1 MLHDDFEHDIAASMD
16 DLETIDTIT
25 IPPPPTV
32 TALTTSKLAKFKRL
46 PEIVEDSSTDATPT
60 SSSSDLL
67 FRVSNDVMAAS
78 MGGDLRKTVLIN
90 NSANEIL
97 SSSML
102 NVTPVDDIDI
112 NADHDSMNNNFTNGN
127 KIVNEASSPVQDNN
141 NTNIGSTI
149 TTGTRRKFIVT
160 RMDSNALLLRP
171 EAEHLRH
178 LTAKTNAATISFP
191 CSSASNR
198 APLSS
203 IFSANTSFEPHL
215 DRRFFD
221 TSLVRIN
228 ANSTQSLNVSNNN
241 SNGSHSHY
249 NNNNSIKIDADIW
262 ERRKDLNDK
271 HVQVVVSSM
280 SQMILN
286 DILYNPKIIMIC
298 YFHFLR
304 YIDFRIFIISNS
316 RSRSMRH
323 MHHGGAQSN
332 QTGQGI
338 RAKVKMIVAKKMS

>member
-46 PEIVEDSSTDATPT
+46 PEIDENSPTDDVSPT
-60 SSSSDLL
+60 SSDLL
-67 FRVSNDVMAAS
+67 FRVSTEAMAAS

-102 NVTPVDDIDI
+102 NVNPVDDIDI
-112 NADHDSMNNNFTNGN
+112 NIDNNSMNDNNNFTNGN
-127 KIVNEASSPVQDNN
+127 KNDDDTSTMQHNN
-141 NTNIGSTI
+141 NNNKNIGSTI

-160 RMDSNALLLRP
+160 RMDSNELLRP
-171 EAEHLRH
+171 EADNLRN
-178 LTAKTNAATISFP
+178 LTAKSNAATISFP

-198 APLSS
+198 KPLSS
-203 IFSANTSFEPHL
+203 IFSSNTSFEPHL
-215 DRRFFD
+215 DKRFFD

-228 ANSTQSLNVSNNN
+228 TKSTQSLNTSNN
-241 SNGSHSHY
+241 SNDSNGHD
-249 NNNNSIKIDADIW
+249 NNNSIQIDADIW

-286 DILYNPKIIMIC
+286 DINIYFVQFENTALFLLPK
-298 YFHFLR
+298 
-304 YIDFRIFIISNS
+304 N
-316 RSRSMRH
+316 
-323 MHHGGAQSN
+323 
-332 QTGQGI
+332 
-338 RAKVKMIVAKKMS
+338 

>member
-46 PEIVEDSSTDATPT
+46 PEIDENSPTDVSPT
-60 SSSSDLL
+60 SSELL
-67 FRVSNDVMAAS
+67 FRVSNDAMAAS

-112 NADHDSMNNNFTNGN
+112 NTNHDSMNTNNFTNGN
-127 KIVNEASSPVQDNN
+127 KNDDEASPMQDNN
-141 NTNIGSTI
+141 NVNIGSTI

-160 RMDSNALLLRP
+160 RMDSNALLRP
-171 EAEHLRH
+171 EADNLRY
-178 LTAKTNAATISFP
+178 LTAKSNAATISFP
-191 CSSASNR
+191 CSSVSNR

-203 IFSANTSFEPHL
+203 IFSSNTSFEPHL
-215 DRRFFD
+215 DKRFFD

-228 ANSTQSLNVSNNN
+228 ANSTQSLNVSNN
-241 SNGSHSHY
+241 SNHSY
-249 NNNNSIKIDADIW
+249 RPDNNSIKIDADIW
-262 ERRKDLNDK
+262 ERRKDINDK

-280 SQMILN
+280 SQIILN
-286 DILYNPKIIMIC
+286 DILNKLKIFC
-298 YFHFLR
+298 FSFWVKL
-304 YIDFRIFIISNS
+304 ISDVLFK
-316 RSRSMRH
+316 
-323 MHHGGAQSN
+323 
-332 QTGQGI
+332 I
-338 RAKVKMIVAKKMS
+338 